1 MAGNDSDVTRIAG
14 KEGRMDLGGKSKGN
28 LAKRFITKI
37 CVFIIAVVVWAVG
50 VPLGSGYAGDDP
62 MVEAG
67 VLKLLERKK
76 APDFSLEDPDGN
88 RVKLSEFRGKIVLLD
103 FWATW

>member
-1 MAGNDSDVTRIAG
+1 MG
-14 KEGRMDLGGKSKGN
+14 LGGKSKGD
-28 LAKRFITKI
+28 LAKRFMTKRI
-37 CVFIIAVVVWAVG
+37 RIFTIAVVVWAVG
-50 VPLGSGYAGDDP
+50 LPLGSGYAGDDP
-62 MVEAG
+62 MAEAG

-88 RVKLSEFRGKIVLLD
+88 RVKLTEFRGKIVLLD